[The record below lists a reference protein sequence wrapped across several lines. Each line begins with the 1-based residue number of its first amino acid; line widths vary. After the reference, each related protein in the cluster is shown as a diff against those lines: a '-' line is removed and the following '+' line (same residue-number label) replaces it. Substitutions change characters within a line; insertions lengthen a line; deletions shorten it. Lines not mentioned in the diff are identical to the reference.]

1 MTRVA
6 WWHCFSG
13 IAGDMALA
21 SLLDA
26 GADLDEVIAGLEKI
40 PISGWHLEAGK
51 TWRGGLAA
59 TQLRV
64 DTDPAEERTERTWA
78 TIRATLDAADG
89 LPERARQRAQ
99 ATFSRLAAAEGR
111 LHGVPAE
118 DVHFHEVGG
127 LDALVDVVGTCLAL
141 ESLDVASVWSS
152 PVALGSGTVRSA
164 HGLLPVPA
172 PAVVELLRNVPV
184 HGSAQAAE
192 LTTPTGAARLAAL
205 AEYFGPLPPVVV
217 TASGYGAGT
226 RQFDGV
232 PNVLQVVIG
241 DLQSGVLSGPGSR
254 QELVV
259 VEANVD
265 DVTGEVLAHT
275 VEMLMSAGALDA
287 WLVPVVAKKGRP
299 GHIVS
304 LLVEPEKAAALTDIL
319 VKQTGTLGYREHR
332 VARSA
337 LAREVLDVEVRG
349 FRVQVKAGP
358 HRLKAEYEDCARA
371 AAQLGLPVSE
381 VARLAEAAAG
391 PLRYPIA

>member
-192 LTTPTGAARLAAL
+192 LTTPTGAALLAAL
-205 AEYFGPLPPVVV
+205 AEYFGPYRRW
-217 TASGYGAGT
+217 S
-226 RQFDGV
+226 
-232 PNVLQVVIG
+232 
-241 DLQSGVLSGPGSR
+241 SR
-254 QELVV
+254 
-259 VEANVD
+259 
-265 DVTGEVLAHT
+265 
-275 VEMLMSAGALDA
+275 
-287 WLVPVVAKKGRP
+287 
-299 GHIVS
+299 
-304 LLVEPEKAAALTDIL
+304 
-319 VKQTGTLGYREHR
+319 
-332 VARSA
+332 
-337 LAREVLDVEVRG
+337 
-349 FRVQVKAGP
+349 
-358 HRLKAEYEDCARA
+358 RA
-371 AAQLGLPVSE
+371 ATARGPVSST
-381 VARLAEAAAG
+381 ACPTSSRS
-391 PLRYPIA
+391 